1 MGALFGG
8 GSKSTTTTTAV
19 TPVTRMPVQFEQ
31 DRAAA
36 AQTRRR
42 TANRKGRSSTIL
54 SRRGEAGSTAYSN
67 SLLGQAG

>member
-8 GSKSTTTTTAV
+8 KEKTPVQQV
-19 TPVTRMPVQFEQ
+19 TPVARMPVPFEQ
-31 DRAAA
+31 NRQAA

-42 TANRKGRSSTIL
+42 LSSRSGRSSTIL
-54 SRRGEAGSTAYSN
+54 SRRGEAGTTAYSN